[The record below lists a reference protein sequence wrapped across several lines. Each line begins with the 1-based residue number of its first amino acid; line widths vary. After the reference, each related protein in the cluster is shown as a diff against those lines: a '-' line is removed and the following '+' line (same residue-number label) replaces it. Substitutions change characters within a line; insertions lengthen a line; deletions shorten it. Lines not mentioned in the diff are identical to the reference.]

1 MALTRIT
8 KGVIKSNLNYDTH
21 NINSTGVVTAT
32 KFVGDGSGLNNVIEG
47 VGLNTTG
54 TSDFVNLNVT
64 GILTAVSGQFSNVS
78 IAGTLTYED
87 VQNVDSVGVITAR
100 SGVRISGGGIDVVG
114 VSTFNNDIKFAGSAG
129 KDLHWHQG
137 QSALHFHDNA
147 KLNLGTGNDL
157 SLYHDG
163 TTNYIVGAAGTDLIV
178 GSGSTLRF
186 RKTGT
191 TEDMI
196 TASPDA
202 AVDLFFNGNKRF
214 ETTNTG
220 AKVTGDFVAT
230 GNLNVLGT
238 ITYTASENIDSVG
251 IITAQQGI
259 QIDTLTAGRVPVVGT
274 GKTLADYANFTY
286 DGLHL
291 GIGGNLTIA
300 DKIIQLGYPNTHL
313 AFPAA
318 NTFKLTTNN
327 TERLTFTNNDISIP
341 NSTLINIPLVTQVKL
356 PSASVGLGTDD
367 AATTVK
373 GDNNEILHVGVVTA
387 RTYYGD
393 GSNLTNVGG
402 ASANSIAYA
411 IALG

>member
-157 SLYHDG
+157 SLY
-163 TTNYIVGAAGTDLIV
+163 
-178 GSGSTLRF
+178 
-186 RKTGT
+186 
-191 TEDMI
+191 
-196 TASPDA
+196 
-202 AVDLFFNGNKRF
+202 
-214 ETTNTG
+214 
-220 AKVTGDFVAT
+220 
-230 GNLNVLGT
+230 
-238 ITYTASENIDSVG
+238 
-251 IITAQQGI
+251 
-259 QIDTLTAGRVPVVGT
+259 PVS
-274 GKTLADYANFTY
+274 Y
-286 DGLHL
+286 
-291 GIGGNLTIA
+291 
-300 DKIIQLGYPNTHL
+300 THL
-313 AFPAA
+313 
-318 NTFKLTTNN
+318 
-327 TERLTFTNNDISIP
+327 
-341 NSTLINIPLVTQVKL
+341 TLPTIY
-356 PSASVGLGTDD
+356 SV
-367 AATTVK
+367 
-373 GDNNEILHVGVVTA
+373 
-387 RTYYGD
+387 
-393 GSNLTNVGG
+393 
-402 ASANSIAYA
+402 
-411 IALG
+411 

>member
-1 MALTRIT
+1 M
-8 KGVIKSNLNYDTH
+8 
-21 NINSTGVVTAT
+21 
-32 KFVGDGSGLNNVIEG
+32 
-47 VGLNTTG
+47 
-54 TSDFVNLNVT
+54 TSRVNLV
-64 GILTAVSGQFSNVS
+64 VS
-78 IAGTLTYED
+78 
-87 VQNVDSVGVITAR
+87 
-100 SGVRISGGGIDVVG
+100 
-114 VSTFNNDIKFAGSAG
+114 
-129 KDLHWHQG
+129 
-137 QSALHFHDNA
+137 DNT
-147 KLNLGTGNDL
+147 KLNLGTDNDL

-163 TTNYIVGAAGTDLIV
+163 TTNYIVGAAGTDFIV

-191 TEDMI
+191 IEEMI

-387 RTYYGD
+387 RTFYGD

-402 ASANSIAYA
+402 ANANSIAYA